1 MDRGLDFS
9 PRLHLFCMTI
19 GAIIFGVV
27 WVQGRDGL
35 GWGVNAPSRGG
46 VRHRLDASAFLV
58 LIELGTAHLTAK
70 VAWSKGTAVS
80 ETTSWWV
87 NICWLWDEFSSTPN
101 RSGGGDWLC
110 WTAPKLHVCCSWA
123 HRGFCL
129 EAHWELSTLQ
139 AHVFPGGVSR
149 VSRQIGS
156 RTMFCVPLL
165 SGGWGCTDS
174 LFRSIKAVVC

>member
-9 PRLHLFCMTI
+9 PRLHLLCMTI
-19 GAIIFGVV
+19 GAVISGVV
-27 WVQGRDGL
+27 WVQERDRRR
-35 GWGVNAPSRGG
+35 WGVNAPSRGG
-46 VRHRLDASAFLV
+46 VGHRLDASTVLV
-58 LIELGTAHLTAK
+58 LIELGTAYLTAG

-80 ETTSWWV
+80 ETTSWRV
-87 NICWLWDEFSSTPN
+87 NICWLWEASPN

-139 AHVFPGGVSR
+139 THVFPRGVSR

-156 RTMFCVPLL
+156 WPVFSVPLS

-174 LFRSIKAVVC
+174 LFCCIEAVVC